1 MSSLATYILHTCE
14 KVLKKLSSQQKM
26 ELTNSS
32 EYEHTYNSNMELG
45 LDLQFTPSPT
55 LVKVRYRWNME

>member
-32 EYEHTYNSNMELG
+32 EYEHTVQLKYGAGPGSAVY
-45 LDLQFTPSPT
+45 PSPPH
-55 LVKVRYRWNME
+55 